1 MAKEPEQRT
10 SYARSLLERGVRVS
24 SVATM
29 LSARYA
35 VARST
40 AYLDIQAAE
49 LQIQDSDDGPDSEE
63 ASQPLCPD
71 SILAQL
77 QHRFDIAAATGDAKE
92 MSMLTKSIDTVKRWN
107 GYNTESAN
115 PFV

>member
-49 LQIQDSDDGPDSEE
+49 IQIQESDDGPDSDET
-63 ASQPLCPD
+63 SQPLDPD
-71 SILAQL
+71 SIIAQL
-77 QHRFDIAAATGDAKE
+77 QHRFDLAVATGEAKD
-92 MSMLTKSIDTVKRWN
+92 LATITKAIDTVKRWN